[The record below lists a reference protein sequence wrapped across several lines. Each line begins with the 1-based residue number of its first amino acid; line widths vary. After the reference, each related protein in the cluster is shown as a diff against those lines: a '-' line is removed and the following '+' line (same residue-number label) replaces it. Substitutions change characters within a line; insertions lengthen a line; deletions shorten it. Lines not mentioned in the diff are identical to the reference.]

1 MLNHRQKRT
10 DEQMDHECGRICF
23 ASGGRGMAERR
34 RGTQGRPMIYGKSP
48 ESRRYWNITPEDQKT
63 LPNSK
68 ASVNDTATEK
78 DPAAEQ
84 KRRVSEKLEN
94 EKNAGE
100 RIHLHRKTNT
110 KVKKKAA
117 DGLTETKRP
126 KAEKQVSA
134 NRRARS
140 YGERTKLRV
149 LWAAFGVLCV
159 LLVAA
164 IIYEIVLGNGTKL
177 PGSERIT
184 LPTRQEQNR
193 VTTGITLQK
202 KQTEAV
208 QAEMAAQSETA
219 AQTETAVQN
228 ETAAQTGELSGS
240 IQADGAGT
248 A

>member
-1 MLNHRQKRT
+1 MNVAGSVSLRGDMGWQNEDGDTGPPDDIRKV
-10 DEQMDHECGRICF
+10 
-23 ASGGRGMAERR
+23 SG
-34 RGTQGRPMIYGKSP
+34 KP
-48 ESRRYWNITPEDQKT
+48 EMRSITPEDQKT

-78 DPAAEQ
+78 DSAAEQ

-134 NRRARS
+134 KRSRRARS

-177 PGSERIT
+177 PGSSGLHCQRG
-184 LPTRQEQNR
+184 RN
-193 VTTGITLQK
+193 K
-202 KQTEAV
+202 
-208 QAEMAAQSETA
+208 TA
-219 AQTETAVQN
+219 
-228 ETAAQTGELSGS
+228 
-240 IQADGAGT
+240 
-248 A
+248 